1 MMGFGEKIKERRW
14 QMGMTQKELAD
25 RLGVTGSAISS
36 YENNTRLPS
45 FEILIKMS
53 RVFHMSTDELLGCAE
68 TDGSVLMDIS
78 GLTDEQRKTVLQM
91 VEAYCRFNEISRAL
105 SKDDR

>member
-1 MMGFGEKIKERRW
+1 
-14 QMGMTQKELAD
+14 
-25 RLGVTGSAISS
+25 
-36 YENNTRLPS
+36 
-45 FEILIKMS
+45 
-53 RVFHMSTDELLGCAE
+53 MSTDELLGCAE